1 MIGWVIYNGNL
12 QSKKIEDLVEHLIK
26 KGKEKDLDLIAVKN
40 NDIIIAID
48 TIGNPIIRHI
58 RYDYLPDF
66 VISWDK
72 DINLLSH
79 FESIGIRVYN
89 NSKAIL
95 ECDNKILM
103 HKRLLHSGIRMPKT
117 IIAPMVYSNS
127 DIHDFDV
134 YNEIINELKLPIIV
148 KEAYGSFGMQV
159 YKADTKEELLDI
171 VKKLKSTEH
180 IFQEY
185 ISESKGRDIRI
196 NIVNNEVVASMMRK
210 SETDFRANITSGG
223 KAFNYT
229 PTEEEKEL
237 ALKASKILNLDFS
250 GVDILF
256 SDTPILCEVNS
267 NPHFKSILDCTGID
281 ISDYILDFIKDDL
294 C

>member
-12 QSKKIEDLVEHLIK
+12 QSKKIEDLVNHLVK
-26 KGKEKDLDLIAVKN
+26 RGKEKDLALTAVKN
-40 NDIIIAID
+40 NDIIISID
-48 TIGNPIIRHI
+48 AVGKPLLRHI
-58 RYDYLPDF
+58 KYDYLPDF
-66 VISWDK
+66 VLSWDK
-72 DINLLSH
+72 DIHLLNH
-79 FESIGIRVYN
+79 FEKLGIRVYN
-89 NSKAIL
+89 NSRAIL

-103 HKRLLHSGIRMPKT
+103 HKRLLNSGIRMPKT

-127 DIHDFDV
+127 NINDFELYD
-134 YNEIINELKLPIIV
+134 EIITELKLPIII

-171 VKKLKSTEH
+171 VKKLKSKEH

-196 NIVNNEVVASMMRK
+196 NIVNNKVVASMMRK

-223 KAFNYT
+223 KAVNYT
-229 PTEEEKEL
+229 PTEKEKEM
-237 ALKASKILNLDFS
+237 ALKASRILNLDFS

-256 SDTPILCEVNS
+256 SDEPILCEVNS

-281 ISDYILDFIKDDL
+281 ISDDIIDFIKDDL